1 MAISSDAIFVL
12 QLLGF
17 IGVGG
22 FIEEFYR
29 TIYAG
34 YSINRYF
41 IANFLAGG
49 FLSFLVAYSFYQV
62 TGNKTMTHILG
73 ALLAYQDEKYLNTM
87 GKDLL
92 KRILNMKEEDNERT
106 KKD

>member
-22 FIEEFYR
+22 FIGEFYR

-49 FLSFLVAYSFYQV
+49 FLSFLVAYSFYREQNNDSH
-62 TGNKTMTHILG
+62 TWSAARLPGRKIFEHNG
-73 ALLAYQDEKYLNTM
+73 
-87 GKDLL
+87 
-92 KRILNMKEEDNERT
+92 
-106 KKD
+106 